1 MLYYFF
7 FVVVCTFKASLL
19 QTFVILEPFALM
31 HFKKVGDL
39 MKVDENFFVCPFIFY
54 TSLGT
59 FFCQFHITNA
69 ILLWGVAREVI
80 QYEQQQQAAGA
91 VAAQLLP
98 KFFFYLGTIS
108 FQTWL
113 SFWQ

>member
-1 MLYYFF
+1 
-7 FVVVCTFKASLL
+7 
-19 QTFVILEPFALM
+19 
-31 HFKKVGDL
+31 
-39 MKVDENFFVCPFIFY
+39 MKVFCVPFYFLY
-54 TSLGT
+54 VVRDL
-59 FFCQFHITNA
+59 FCQFHITNA

-80 QYEQQQQAAGA
+80 QYEQQQAGA